1 MSGWRKRQ
9 IQERENSMIKISF
22 ANTAMGVFLYLSLLI
37 LLLGG
42 WVMNLVEIVNYDLTQ
57 AIQLI
62 YYQNNITLVNQNL
75 TQANQLIH
83 YHNNTN
89 IVGCGVK
96 EVKQLIYYY
105 NTSTLVN

>member
-42 WVMNLVEIVNYDLTQ
+42 WVMNIVEIVNYDF
-57 AIQLI
+57 AS
-62 YYQNNITLVNQNL
+62 ITGMIILRIAGIFIAPLGAVL
-75 TQANQLIH
+75 GW
-83 YHNNTN
+83 
-89 IVGCGVK
+89 V
-96 EVKQLIYYY
+96 
-105 NTSTLVN
+105 

>member
-42 WVMNLVEIVNYDLTQ
+42 WVMNLVEIVNYDF
-57 AIQLI
+57 AS
-62 YYQNNITLVNQNL
+62 ITGMIILRIAGIFIAPLGAVL
-75 TQANQLIH
+75 GW
-83 YHNNTN
+83 
-89 IVGCGVK
+89 V
-96 EVKQLIYYY
+96 
-105 NTSTLVN
+105 